1 MYATRNTTKQI
12 IKIQALWRGYIYKK
26 AYPIALHQHR
36 EQRERVRY
44 AHYLELLRT
53 SPQVGDHTEILFNAN
68 ERTESL
74 YSGEVIEVQY
84 RGCMDT
90 KIKVQFHYDGEV
102 RKYTGEKFSLLKREG
117 EEHKRKLG
125 IEAGFTGRIFTNPCT
140 IKKKKKKKKKKHD
153 DEGDLF
159 LLDY

>member
-12 IKIQALWRGYIYKK
+12 IKIQALWRGYLYKK
-26 AYPIALHQHR
+26 AYPITLHQHR
-36 EQRERVRY
+36 EQRECDRY

-84 RGCMDT
+84 RGSMGT
-90 KIKVQFHYDGEV
+90 KIKVKFHYDGEV
-102 RKYTGEKFSLLKREG
+102 RKYTGAKFSLLKREG
-117 EEHKRKLG
+117 EQHKRKRG
-125 IEAGFTGRIFTNPCT
+125 IEANFTGRIFTNLCST
-140 IKKKKKKKKKKHD
+140 KKKKKNKEKQD

>member
-1 MYATRNTTKQI
+1 MKSRIIHAVTRF
-12 IKIQALWRGYIYKK
+12 QALWRGHIYKK

-36 EQRERVRY
+36 EQRTRARY
-44 AHYLELLRT
+44 ARYQELLRT

-84 RGCMDT
+84 HNWDI
-90 KIKVQFHYDGEV
+90 KIKVKFHYDGEV
-102 RKYTGEKFSLLKREG
+102 RNYTGEKFNLLKREG
-117 EEHKRKLG
+117 EEHKRKVG
-125 IEAGFTGRIFTNPCT
+125 IEANFIGKIATGRYIT
-140 IKKKKKKKKKKHD
+140 KKKKKKKKQKEEQD

>member
-26 AYPIALHQHR
+26 AYPIALHQ
-36 EQRERVRY
+36 QWKI

-102 RKYTGEKFSLLKREG
+102 RKYTGEKFKLLKREG

-125 IEAGFTGRIFTNPCT
+125 IEASFTGRIFVAAYT
-140 IKKKKKKKKKKHD
+140 KKKKKKKKKEKHD

>member
-1 MYATRNTTKQI
+1 MRDRIIRNVTRF
-12 IKIQALWRGYIYKK
+12 QALWRGHIYKK
-26 AYPIALHQHR
+26 AYPIALQQHR

-53 SPQVGDHTEILFNAN
+53 SPQVGDHIEVLFNAN
-68 ERTESL
+68 EPTESL

-84 RGCMDT
+84 RYLDT
-90 KIKVQFHYDGEV
+90 KIKVKFHYDGEV
-102 RKYTGEKFSLLKREG
+102 RKYTGEKFNLLKREG

-125 IEAGFTGRIFTNPCT
+125 IEASFTGRIFVAAYT
-140 IKKKKKKKKKKHD
+140 KKKKKKKKKEKQD

>member
-26 AYPIALHQHR
+26 AYPIALHQHREQR

-125 IEAGFTGRIFTNPCT
+125 IETSFTGRIFTSSCT
-140 IKKKKKKKKKKHD
+140 IKKKKQD